1 MSFSKKEKVEV
12 DLCFLPL
19 RSASTDEYDYAT
31 SERSPTYEYEEK
43 VRKIFFYFLLQ
54 TYTSL
59 YRHGILLALVF
70 TAQPRVTLTHIMSII
85 SPSLPP
91 SLPTLYLTPSCVY
104 GKIACVA
111 LQPPRDKLQHFYSL
125 TMTSSHSRKSTPI
138 EI

>member
-1 MSFSKKEKVEV
+1 MAESV
-12 DLCFLPL
+12 CFLPL
-19 RSASTDEYDYAT
+19 HSASTDEYDYAT

-43 VRKIFFYFLLQ
+43 VRIYFYYKH

-59 YRHGILLALVF
+59 YGHGILLALVF
-70 TAQPRVTLTHIMSII
+70 TTLPRVTLTHYLNHLI

-91 SLPTLYLTPSCVY
+91 SQPTLYLTSSSVY

-111 LQPPRDKLQHFYSL
+111 LQPPRDQLLHFYSL
-125 TMTSSHSRKSTPI
+125 TITSSHSRKSTPI